1 MGRKRCNYLTVFGN
15 FTKTMKY
22 KSLSRYI
29 LLANYQSIN
38 PKYFS
43 LQRPNYLIYSF
54 HRSCF
59 FKETSELVPVMEEMS
74 LYSRK
79 THMVLELRSS
89 KN

>member
-1 MGRKRCNYLTVFGN
+1 
-15 FTKTMKY
+15 MKY
-22 KSLSRYI
+22 KSHSQYI
-29 LLANYQSIN
+29 LLANYQSVN

-43 LQRPNYLIYSF
+43 LLRPNYRIYSF

-59 FKETSELVPVMEEMS
+59 FKETSELVPVMEEMN

-79 THMVLELRSS
+79 THMISELRSS